1 MAANTN
7 AAKRIAEIRE
17 QQHLSRLLGLR
28 EAATDLLMQH
38 PGSSLWLFGSLARGD
53 WDACSDIDLLAIAGD
68 QVGADR
74 LADAVLAQG
83 LADDVIA
90 LTTAAW
96 QRLAT
101 GADPYWRAIGR
112 DAIRLE
118 QP

>member
-101 GADPYWRAIGR
+101 GTDPYWRAIGR